1 MRTNLGYEY
10 NYNFYLSNQKSHK
23 PKSPAID
30 RDKNDQL
37 TDIFN
42 DGDGHRFG
50 DLHVL
55 ADGYCRRVMMLDV
68 SLVQPV
74 TDPTAPVRAIIGQP
88 VPDQFHPVPRSIV
101 ATRYPVQ

>member
-10 NYNFYLSNQKSHK
+10 NYNFYLSNHTNQN
-23 PKSPAID
+23 PAID

-50 DLHVL
+50 NLDVL
-55 ADGYCRRVMMLDV
+55 ADGYCRCVMMLDV